1 MISYSASLIVFR
13 IVLFAVVFLTVP
25 FLPGSL
31 CRRLT
36 PQLLRGI
43 LCLVL
48 RFKHTER
55 LNKASPV
62 MVMNHIHDYDT
73 YLIPMLAPDT
83 RPLISDHTTKI
94 PILGAIIKRGYA
106 PWAPLW
112 VRSFVLSTDLTL
124 HIGSTTSGER

>member
-1 MISYSASLIVFR
+1 M
-13 IVLFAVVFLTVP
+13 VLFAAVFLTVP

-31 CRRLT
+31 CRKLT

-43 LCLVL
+43 LGVVL
-48 RFKHTER
+48 RVKHAER

-62 MVMNHIHDYDT
+62 IVTNHIHDYDT
-73 YLIPMLAPDT
+73 YLIPMLVPDT

-94 PILGAIIKRGYA
+94 PVLGAILKRGYA

-112 VRSFVLSTDLTL
+112 VRLLRDGDVSDAWYRFHHVNRMVPPRAYDM
-124 HIGSTTSGER
+124 R